1 MSETNTR
8 RAPGRPRKD
17 AAKPAEKTTPKVQAP
32 AKSKSTVVRRKQEPQ
47 MNAEYELISKGGIVT
62 MLPQKG
68 VTTYDPEVDTVREIR
83 YCPNEPSIWSDEQ
96 GDKAKKEA
104 VIFREGRLFVPKEK
118 PNMRKFMEVH
128 PGNKANGGNLF
139 KVVDKKAEAEEQ
151 LNREFLLNDAISI
164 VREKPIE
171 DLLAVAIY
179 HGININ
185 ANTSDIRYNLLNVAK
200 KKPQEFIDSFDSPEV
215 TTRSTVQQAKD
226 YQFIKTSPSGVYW
239 FDTNQLIVSVPA
251 GMDPVDVM
259 TRFCLTEKG
268 ASVLSNLEEK
278 LSKLA

>member
-1 MSETNTR
+1 MSETTTR
-8 RAPGRPRKD
+8 RAPGRPRKN
-17 AAKPAEKTTPKVQAP
+17 AEKPAEKTTPQVEAP
-32 AKSKSTVVRRKQEPQ
+32 AQKKTNVVRRKQEEQ
-47 MNAEYELISKGGIVT
+47 FHTEYELMRKGGIVT

-139 KVVDKKAEAEEQ
+139 KVVDKRAEAEEQ

-171 DLLAVAIY
+171 ELLAVAIY

-185 ANTSDIRYNLLNVAK
+185 ASTSDIRYNLLNVAK
-200 KKPQEFIDSFDSPEV
+200 RKPQEFIDSFDSPEV
-215 TTRSTVQQAKD
+215 MTRSTVQQAKD
-226 YQFIKTSPSGVYW
+226 YQFIRTSASGVYW

>member
-1 MSETNTR
+1 
-8 RAPGRPRKD
+8 
-17 AAKPAEKTTPKVQAP
+17 
-32 AKSKSTVVRRKQEPQ
+32 
-47 MNAEYELISKGGIVT
+47 

-68 VTTYDPEVDTVREIR
+68 VTTYDAEVDSVREIR
-83 YCPNEPSIWSDEQ
+83 YCPNEPSIWADEQ

-128 PGNKANGGNLF
+128 PGNKANGGRLF
-139 KVVDKKAEAEEQ
+139 QVVDKKAEAEEQ

-171 DLLAVAIY
+171 ELLAVAIY
-179 HGININ
+179 HGINIDGT
-185 ANTSDIRYNLLNVAK
+185 TSDIRYNLLNVAK
-200 KKPQEFIDSFDSPEV
+200 KKPQDFIDSFDSPEV
-215 TTRSTVQQAKD
+215 MTRSTVQQAKD
-226 YQFIKTSPSGVYW
+226 YQFIKTSASGVYW

-251 GMDPVDVM
+251 GMDPIDVM

>member
-17 AAKPAEKTTPKVQAP
+17 AEKPAEKTTPKVQAP
-32 AKSKSTVVRRKQEPQ
+32 AKSKSTVVRRKEEPQ

>member
-1 MSETNTR
+1 MSEATTR
-8 RAPGRPRKD
+8 RAPGRPKKN
-17 AAKPAEKTTPKVQAP
+17 AAKPAEETTPKVQAT
-32 AKSKSTVVRRKQEPQ
+32 AQKKSTVVRRTPEPQ
-47 MNAEYELISKGGIVT
+47 RNAEYELIGKGGIVT

-68 VTTYDPEVDTVREIR
+68 VTTYDAEVDSVREIR
-83 YCPNEPSIWSDEQ
+83 YCPNEPSIWADEQ

-128 PGNKANGGNLF
+128 PGNKANGGRLF
-139 KVVDKKAEAEEQ
+139 QVVDKKAEAEEQ

-171 DLLAVAIY
+171 ELLAVAIY
-179 HGININ
+179 HGINIDGT
-185 ANTSDIRYNLLNVAK
+185 TSDIRYNLLNVAK
-200 KKPQEFIDSFDSPEV
+200 KKPQDFIDSFDSPEV
-215 TTRSTVQQAKD
+215 MTRSTVQQAKD
-226 YQFIKTSPSGVYW
+226 YQFIKTSASGVYW

-251 GMDPVDVM
+251 GMDPIDVM

-268 ASVLSNLEEK
+268 AAVLSNLEEK